1 VRLGIRPFRDGDAEA
16 LAQWLDP
23 LAHADDVWTAASLI
37 HQRRLAPRRLRTLWL
52 VAVVDGVPVGLGRDQ
67 PQLFGGEPGLR
78 GVWVGVRPEVR
89 RRGIGTALWERIGT
103 HAREVGARKLR
114 SSATSD
120 QTAGERFLLSRGFAV
135 TRQELQSYVDPTTI
149 DKELLR
155 HRRSEAGKRG
165 FRVAVL
171 RELLPEM
178 ETALRKLS
186 MAADGDSPGHD
197 DQPPVSASTFHR
209 VMIQNP
215 TLDADRSTVVFHGD
229 TPVAL
234 CWLKGDISVGRY
246 GIEFTG
252 TAPDWRGQGL
262 ATLAKLAAL
271 DLAARAGI
279 RWVGTTNDREN
290 AAMLAV
296 NRRLGHRPLP
306 DLNIY
311 EREIGPGTS

>member
-1 VRLGIRPFRDGDAEA
+1 VGIRPFRDTDAEA
-16 LAQWLDP
+16 LALWLDP
-23 LAHADDVWTAASLI
+23 LAHADDVWTPAVLV
-37 HQRRLAPRRLRTLWL
+37 HQRRMAPRRLRTLWL
-52 VAVVDGVPVGLGRDQ
+52 VAVVDGEPVGLGRDET
-67 PQLFGGEPGLR
+67 QLLGGEPGMR
-78 GVWVGVRPEVR
+78 GTWVGVRPDLR
-89 RRGIGTALWERIGT
+89 RRGIGARLWERVEA

-120 QTAGERFLLSRGFAV
+120 QPDGERFLLERGFTV
-135 TRQELQSYVDPTTI
+135 SRRELQSWVDPTAI
-149 DKELLR
+149 DQELLR
-155 HRRSEAGKRG
+155 HRRSDATQRG
-165 FRVAVL
+165 FRVSVL
-171 RELLPEM
+171 RDLLPDM
-178 ETALRKLS
+178 ESALRQLS
-186 MAADGDSPGHD
+186 MDGDRDSPGHD

-262 ATLAKLAAL
+262 ATLAKLMAL
-271 DLAARAGI
+271 ELAAQASI
-279 RWVGTTNDREN
+279 RWVGTTNDQEN
-290 AAMLAV
+290 APMLAV
-296 NRRLGHRPLP
+296 NRRLGSRPLP

-311 EREIGPGTS
+311 EREVRPGAK